1 MWRFAGLNI
10 SMIFGDFLSKYFVSF
25 CCRLSS
31 LFNLFHFSL
40 IAYSFSLSSSSKAE
54 NKQNVFNILKMRY
67 FILGRTLAFI
77 LLLERSNVEG
87 VHNKDRDLYFV
98 NPCTG
103 SISRDE
109 PASNDEPCI
118 TNLPT
123 QSVLPTTAPS
133 LQVTDTPTA
142 TPSINVVEKIQC
154 PGEYSECDTAS
165 DDNVVQVFFRYTIE
179 TSPDVLNPDTNLP
192 ALEEKLLE
200 KLAPVMLAHCIVD
213 GDARSLTAIS
223 HNNHYHP
230 YKRRK
235 LNTVRR
241 LLPTGICS
249 IPADEH
255 LIEGA
260 SFILHIVRFSSFPL
274 QPISLYSFST

>member
-1 MWRFAGLNI
+1 VSVAI
-10 SMIFGDFLSKYFVSF
+10 EDGDSREAVGDLVLETIKNAMDNGELLS
-25 CCRLSS
+25 
-31 LFNLFHFSL
+31 
-40 IAYSFSLSSSSKAE
+40 E
-54 NKQNVFNILKMRY
+54 N
-67 FILGRTLAFI
+67 TP
-77 LLLERSNVEG
+77 EVEKVQYIG
-87 VHNKDRDLYFV
+87 KFDDTF
-98 NPCTG
+98 
-103 SISRDE
+103 
-109 PASNDEPCI
+109 
-118 TNLPT
+118 PT

-133 LQVTDTPTA
+133 LQVADTPTA

-213 GDARSLTAIS
+213 GDARSLTTIS